1 MPNLLNWFAQQI
13 AAALSRE
20 MGPKWD
26 IVGQGEI
33 SGIVGLENYQWD
45 LKQKCLIHFVH
56 IDRNILEFCIGDHRW

>member
-13 AAALSRE
+13 AAALCRE

-33 SGIVGLENYQWD
+33 NGIVGLENYQQTLNNC
-45 LKQKCLIHFVH
+45 LKQQFLNVS
-56 IDRNILEFCIGDHRW
+56 DSFCTHS